1 MPQGSILG
9 PLLGFIIYVNDIPN
23 SVPDLS
29 LILFADDTSA
39 FTSHQDLSTLN
50 NIMNNGLSKL
60 NTWFKSNKLSL
71 NLKKTNYML
80 LGTRN
85 KTNQCKDKFRLSI
98 DDSEVKEVSTF
109 KFLGIT
115 VDQNLTWKNHVDD
128 LAKKYSRSIG
138 ILYKVKQFLPES
150 ALLSLYYTLF
160 LSHITAWSS
169 ANSVDKDRLHVLQKR
184 ALRAVSNSEYRSHSN
199 PLFIKYK
206 QLKIFDLCNHN
217 I

>member
-1 MPQGSILG
+1 M
-9 PLLGFIIYVNDIPN
+9 Y
-23 SVPDLS
+23 S
-29 LILFADDTSA
+29 LMHLRCLVLKLHKISA
-39 FTSHQDLSTLN
+39 FTSHKDLSTLN

-85 KTNQCKDKFRLSI
+85 KTNQSKDKFKLSI
-98 DDSEVKEVSTF
+98 DDTEVKEVSTF

-128 LAKKYSRSIG
+128 LAKKCSRSID
-138 ILYKVKQFLPES
+138 ILHKVKQFLPES

-160 LSHITAWSS
+160 LSHIKGQRYIA
-169 ANSVDKDRLHVLQKR
+169 SVCHIISLIEFRKPFTQSKCINCMGIQNNNILKK
-184 ALRAVSNSEYRSHSN
+184 
-199 PLFIKYK
+199 LFHTFI
-206 QLKIFDLCNHN
+206 QTVILKLVMLNYG
-217 I
+217 

>member
-9 PLLGFIIYVNDIPN
+9 PLGFIIYVNDIPN

-39 FTSHQDLSTLN
+39 FTSHKDLSTLN

-85 KTNQCKDKFRLSI
+85 KTNQSKDKFKLSI
-98 DDSEVKEVSTF
+98 DDTEVKEVSKF

-128 LAKKYSRSIG
+128 LAKKCSRSIG
-138 ILYKVKQFLPES
+138 ISHKIKVSSRKCSFKSILYTVPFT
-150 ALLSLYYTLF
+150 Y
-160 LSHITAWSS
+160 
-169 ANSVDKDRLHVLQKR
+169 
-184 ALRAVSNSEYRSHSN
+184 
-199 PLFIKYK
+199 
-206 QLKIFDLCNHN
+206 
-217 I
+217 